1 MLGNFIAILG
11 FSFSRGIIVGLMTV
25 AMVVE
30 RMIIVRWSVTFCTW
44 VTKPGPHSNWVSQLM
59 KFFCN
64 MVGFPIV
71 KHEAQCLALFC
82 LLELQCLEVT
92 KDEVA
97 KRTVNPRTRGLG
109 ELRG

>member
-1 MLGNFIAILG
+1 
-11 FSFSRGIIVGLMTV
+11 
-25 AMVVE
+25 
-30 RMIIVRWSVTFCTW
+30 
-44 VTKPGPHSNWVSQLM
+44 M

-82 LLELQCLEVT
+82 LLGLDCLEVT

-97 KRTVNPRTRGLG
+97 KRIVNPRTRGLK
-109 ELRG
+109 ELKGLIFSVNYDGISSRSRNRVSSNVGNFK